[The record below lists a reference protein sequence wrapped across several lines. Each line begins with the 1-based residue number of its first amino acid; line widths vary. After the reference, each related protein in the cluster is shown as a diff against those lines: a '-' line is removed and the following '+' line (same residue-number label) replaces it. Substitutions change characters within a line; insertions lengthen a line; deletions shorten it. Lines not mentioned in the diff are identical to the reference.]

1 MSGGR
6 FDYNQYKI
14 REIADDI
21 EQEIKRSGQPL
32 TEQEL
37 KDYSWRGSD
46 WYERYPE
53 DKFHYKYPDEVI
65 KEFERGYYILRLAE
79 IYAQRI
85 DWLLSG
91 DDGDESFIERLAEEK
106 EILKKEYHVR
116 HANSKRVD

>member
-14 REIADDI
+14 RDIADNI
-21 EQEIKRSGQPL
+21 EQEIKKSGKPL
-32 TEQEL
+32 TKQEM

-65 KEFERGYYILRLAE
+65 KEFEKAVYILRLAE
-79 IYAQRI
+79 IYAQRV

-91 DDGDESFIERLAEEK
+91 DDGDDTFIERLAEEK
-106 EILKKEYHVR
+106 QKLKKEYHDR
-116 HANSKRVD
+116 QTDSERAD

>member
-6 FDYNQYKI
+6 FEYNQYKI
-14 REIADDI
+14 REIADYIDEEI
-21 EQEIKRSGQPL
+21 RRSGRKKTDQEIEDEGNYDP
-32 TEQEL
+32 E
-37 KDYSWRGSD
+37 

-53 DKFHYKYPDEVI
+53 DRFYYKYPDEVI

-91 DDGDESFIERLAEEK
+91 DDGDESFIRRLAEEK

-116 HANSKRVD
+116 HANGKRAD

>member
-6 FDYNQYKI
+6 FDYNQYRI
-14 REIADDI
+14 RDIADDI
-21 EQEIKRSGQPL
+21 EQEIKRSGKPL
-32 TEQEL
+32 TKQEM

-91 DDGDESFIERLAEEK
+91 DDGDESFILRLYNEK
-106 EILKKEYHVR
+106 QELKKEYHDR
-116 HANSKRVD
+116 QADSTRAD

>member
-6 FDYNQYKI
+6 FEYDQYKI
-14 REIADDI
+14 RYIAEDIDKEIRRSGRKKTD
-21 EQEIKRSGQPL
+21 EEIKYEGHYDP
-32 TEQEL
+32 E
-37 KDYSWRGSD
+37 

-53 DKFHYKYPDEVI
+53 DRFYYKYPDEVI
-65 KEFERGYYILRLAE
+65 KEFERGYYILKLAE

-91 DDGDESFIERLAEEK
+91 DDGDDSFIRRLAEEK

>member
-6 FDYNQYKI
+6 FDYNQYGI
-14 REIADDI
+14 RDIADDI
-21 EQEIKRSGQPL
+21 EQEINKSGKPL
-32 TEQEL
+32 TEEEL
-37 KDYSWRGSD
+37 KDHFWKDSK
-46 WYERYPE
+46 WYEKYPE

-91 DDGDESFIERLAEEK
+91 DDGDETFIERLAEEK

-116 HANSKRVD
+116 KSNGKRAD

>member
-6 FDYNQYKI
+6 FEYDQYKI
-14 REIADDI
+14 RYIAEDIDKEIR
-21 EQEIKRSGQPL
+21 RSGRAK
-32 TEQEL
+32 TAEEL
-37 KDYSWRGSD
+37 KEHNWGGED

-53 DKFHYKYPDEVI
+53 DRFYYKYPDEVI
-65 KEFERGYYILRLAE
+65 KEFERGYYILKLAE

-116 HANSKRVD
+116 HANSKRAD

>member
-6 FDYNQYKI
+6 FEYNQYKI

-21 EQEIKRSGQPL
+21 DEEIRRSGRKKTDQEIKDEGHYDP
-32 TEQEL
+32 E
-37 KDYSWRGSD
+37 
-46 WYERYPE
+46 WYKWYPE
-53 DKFHYKYPDEVI
+53 DRFYYKYPDEVI
-65 KEFERGYYILRLAE
+65 KEFDRGYYILRLAE

-91 DDGDESFIERLAEEK
+91 DDGDESFIERLAKEK

>member
-6 FDYNQYKI
+6 FEYDQYKI
-14 REIADDI
+14 RYIAD
-21 EQEIKRSGQPL
+21 EVHKEIRRSGRHK
-32 TEQEL
+32 TDEEL
-37 KDYSWRGSD
+37 KAESWHNLD
-46 WYERYPE
+46 WYEKYPE

>member
-6 FDYNQYKI
+6 FEYDQYKI
-14 REIADDI
+14 RYIADDVDKEI
-21 EQEIKRSGQPL
+21 RRNGRKKTDQEIKDEGWHDP
-32 TEQEL
+32 
-37 KDYSWRGSD
+37 D
-46 WYERYPE
+46 WYEKYPE
-53 DKFHYKYPDEVI
+53 DRFYYKYPDEVI

-91 DDGDESFIERLAEEK
+91 DDGDDSFIRRLAEEK

-116 HANSKRVD
+116 HANGKRAD

>member
-6 FDYNQYKI
+6 FEYSQRKI
-14 REIADDI
+14 RGIAEDIDSEIRKNGR
-21 EQEIKRSGQPL
+21 EK
-32 TEQEL
+32 TKQEL
-37 KDYSWRGSD
+37 KDESWHNLE
-46 WYERYPE
+46 WYEKYPE

-65 KEFERGYYILRLAE
+65 KEFEKGYYILRLAE

-116 HANSKRVD
+116 KSNGKRAD

>member
-6 FDYNQYKI
+6 FEYDQYKI
-14 REIADDI
+14 RYIAEDVDKEIRRNGRKKTD
-21 EQEIKRSGQPL
+21 QEIKDEGWHDP
-32 TEQEL
+32 
-37 KDYSWRGSD
+37 D
-46 WYERYPE
+46 WYEKYPE

-91 DDGDESFIERLAEEK
+91 DDGDDSFIERLAQEK

-116 HANSKRVD
+116 KSNGKRAD